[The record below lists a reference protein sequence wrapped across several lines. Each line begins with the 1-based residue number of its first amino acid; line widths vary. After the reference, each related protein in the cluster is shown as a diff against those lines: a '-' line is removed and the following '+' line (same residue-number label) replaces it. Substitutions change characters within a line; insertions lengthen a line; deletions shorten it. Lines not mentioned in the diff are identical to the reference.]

1 MDPRTL
7 SHTVGFDDAPFDRGE
22 RGRILVVG
30 AAFAGLRLEGVLAL
44 RVLRDGSDATTGL
57 AATVARSK
65 FGGSVKVVLLQ
76 GIAVG
81 GFNVVDIH
89 ALAEVLAT
97 PVLVVMRRPPR
108 YEKVRRALLERTPGG
123 AEKWRLIERAG
134 APEPVAGVYV
144 QRAGLDLLPA
154 GQLVAAL
161 AVNGRIPEPLRVAHL
176 IAGGVT
182 TGESR
187 GRA

>member
-7 SHTVGFDDAPFDRGE
+7 SHTLAFDDAPFARGDRGPV
-22 RGRILVVG
+22 LVVG
-30 AAFAGLRLEGVLAL
+30 TAFAHLRLEGVLSL
-44 RVLRDGSDATTGL
+44 RVLRDGTDATTAL
-57 AATVARSK
+57 AAAIARSK
-65 FGGSVKVVLLQ
+65 FARSAKVVLLQ
-76 GIAVG
+76 GIALA
-81 GFNVVDIH
+81 GFNVVDVH
-89 ALAEVLAT
+89 GLAGLLEL

-108 YEKVRRALLERTPGG
+108 YEKVQRALLERTPGG
-123 AEKWRLIERAG
+123 AEKWALIQRAG
-134 APEPVAGVYV
+134 PPEPAAGLYV
-144 QRAGLDLLPA
+144 QRAGIGLLPSA
-154 GQLVAAL
+154 QLIAEL

>member
-7 SHTVGFDDAPFDRGE
+7 SHTLGFDDAPFARSHRGQVM
-22 RGRILVVG
+22 VVG
-30 AAFAGLRLEGVLAL
+30 TAFAHLRLEGVLSL
-44 RVLRDGSDATTGL
+44 SVERDGSDATAAL
-57 AATVARSK
+57 ARAIAASK
-65 FGGSVKVVLLQ
+65 FEASTKVVLLQ
-76 GIAVG
+76 GIALA

-89 ALAEVLAT
+89 ALAERLAR
-97 PVLVVMRRPPR
+97 PVVVVMRRPPR
-108 YEKVRRALLERTPGG
+108 YEKVRRALLERTAGG
-123 AEKWRLIERAG
+123 EAKWALIQRAG

-144 QRAGLDLLPA
+144 QRAGLDLLPT
-154 GQLVAAL
+154 GQLIAAL
-161 AVNGRIPEPLRVAHL
+161 AANGRIPEPLRVAHL

>member
-7 SHTVGFDDAPFDRGE
+7 SHTLAFDDAPFPRGE
-22 RGRILVVG
+22 RGRVLVVG
-30 AAFAGLRLEGVLAL
+30 TAYAGLRLEGVLSL
-44 RVLRDGSDATTGL
+44 QVLRDGSDATVAL
-57 AATVARSK
+57 AAAVARSK
-65 FGGSVKVVLLQ
+65 FAGSAKVVLLQ
-76 GIAVG
+76 GIAVA

-89 ALAEVLAT
+89 ALAGVLET
-97 PVLVVMRRPPR
+97 PVVVVMRRLPR
-108 YEKVRRALLERTPGG
+108 YDRVRAALLERTPGG
-123 AEKWRLIERAG
+123 EEKWRLIERAG
-134 APEPVAGVYV
+134 PPEPVAGVYV
-144 QRAGLDLLPA
+144 QRAGLDLRPA
-154 GQLVAAL
+154 GQLIAAL

>member
-7 SHTVGFDDAPFDRGE
+7 SHTLAFDDAPFARSHRGAVQ
-22 RGRILVVG
+22 VVG
-30 AAFAGLRLEGVLAL
+30 TAFAHLRLEGVLSL
-44 RVLRDGSDATTGL
+44 WVERDGDDATAGL
-57 AATVARSK
+57 AGTIAGCKFARST
-65 FGGSVKVVLLQ
+65 KVVLLQ
-76 GIAVG
+76 GIALA

-89 ALAEVLAT
+89 ALAERLAR
-97 PVLVVMRRPPR
+97 PVVVVMRRPPR

-123 AEKWRLIERAG
+123 AEKWTRIQRAG
-134 APEPVAGVYV
+134 APEPVAGVFV
-144 QRAGLDLLPA
+144 QRAGLDLVPT
-154 GQLVAAL
+154 GQLIAEL

>member
-7 SHTVGFDDAPFDRGE
+7 SHTLGFDDAPFARSHRGQV
-22 RGRILVVG
+22 LVVG
-30 AAFAGLRLEGVLAL
+30 TAFAHLRLEGVLSL
-44 RVLRDGSDATTGL
+44 SVERDGNDATAAL
-57 AATVARSK
+57 ARTIAASK
-65 FGGSVKVVLLQ
+65 FAASTKVVLLQ
-76 GIAVG
+76 GIALA

-89 ALAEVLAT
+89 ELAEGLGR
-97 PVLVVMRRPPR
+97 PVVVVMRRPPR

-123 AEKWRLIERAG
+123 DAKWALI
-134 APEPVAGVYV
+134 
-144 QRAGLDLLPA
+144 QRAGLDLLPT
-154 GQLVAAL
+154 GQLIAAL
-161 AVNGRIPEPLRVAHL
+161 ATNGTIPEPLRVAHL